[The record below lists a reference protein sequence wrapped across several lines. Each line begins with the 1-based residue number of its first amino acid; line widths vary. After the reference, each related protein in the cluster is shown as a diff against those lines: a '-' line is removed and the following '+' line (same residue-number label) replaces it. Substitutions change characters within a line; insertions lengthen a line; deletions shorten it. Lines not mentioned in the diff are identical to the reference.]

1 MLKPTIPRV
10 QNLLA
15 FVGITPAA
23 GHPEIDQPV
32 LVADRDPAALPILR
46 NLGHVETP
54 AEGLHRIGDD
64 RAKITM
70 ESEFL
75 LDRSSCSLTIHP
87 SLNQSEAKRVVQSTV
102 DRLHLWQQQT
112 QKSNST

>member
-1 MLKPTIPRV
+1 MRSY
-10 QNLLA
+10 
-15 FVGITPAA
+15 TPPP
-23 GHPEIDQPV
+23 GR
-32 LVADRDPAALPILR
+32 ADFDHRSQ
-46 NLGHVETP
+46 V
-54 AEGLHRIGDD
+54 HRIGDD
-64 RAKITM
+64 RPKITM

-112 QKSNST
+112 QKSNSTSQL